1 MELFTPDIGLLI
13 WMLIPFLV
21 VFFILGKFAWPAIL
35 KGVNERSRHIEESL
49 AKAEKARAEL
59 ENVKADSERI
69 IDDARKEHIKMIGES
84 NALKE
89 QLIKEAKEKAEQE
102 AAKIIDEAR
111 LQIQSERDAA
121 LQEIRNQVAAL
132 SVDIA
137 EKLLQEKLSE
147 KGEQEKM
154 IAKLLDEINSEGN
167 KKK

>member
-21 VFFILGKFAWPAIL
+21 VFFILAKYAWPAIL
-35 KGVNERSRHIEESL
+35 GMVEKRGNYIDESL
-49 AKAEKARAEL
+49 AMAEKARIEL

-69 IDDARKEHIKMIGES
+69 IDEARKEHIKMIGES

-89 QLIKEAKEKAEQE
+89 QLIKDAKEKAGQE
-102 AAKIIDEAR
+102 ATKIIEDAR
-111 LQIQSERDAA
+111 LQIQHERDNVVRD
-121 LQEIRNQVAAL
+121 IRNQVAAL

-137 EKLLQEKLSE
+137 EKLLQEKLNV

-154 IAKLLDEINSEGN
+154 ISKLLDEIR
-167 KKK
+167 

>member
-21 VFFILGKFAWPAIL
+21 VFFILAKFAWPAIL
-35 KGVNERSRHIEESL
+35 GMVEKRSNFIEESL
-49 AKAEKARAEL
+49 RMAEKARVEL

-69 IDDARKEHIKMIGES
+69 IDEARKEHIKMIGES

-89 QLIKEAKEKAEQE
+89 QLIKDAKEKAGQE
-102 AAKIIDEAR
+102 ATKIIDDAR
-111 LQIQSERDAA
+111 MQIQQERDNAMRD
-121 LQEIRNQVAAL
+121 IRNQVAAL

-137 EKLLQEKLSE
+137 EKLLKEKLNL

-154 IAKLLDEINSEGN
+154 ISKLLDEIR
-167 KKK
+167 

>member
-21 VFFILGKFAWPAIL
+21 VFFILAKFAWPAIL
-35 KGVNERSRHIEESL
+35 GMVEKRSNYIEESL
-49 AKAEKARAEL
+49 RMAEKARVEL

-69 IDDARKEHIKMIGES
+69 IDEARKEHIKMIGES

-89 QLIKEAKEKAEQE
+89 QLIKDAKEKAEQE
-102 AAKIIDEAR
+102 ATKIIDDAR
-111 LQIQSERDAA
+111 LQIQNERDNAMRD
-121 LQEIRNQVAAL
+121 IRNQVAAL

-137 EKLLQEKLSE
+137 EKLLQEKLNL

-154 IAKLLDEINSEGN
+154 ISKLLDEI
-167 KKK
+167 K